1 MNKGRVIT
9 IFKDLNDP
17 YIQSMI
23 DGAKESP
30 EERSIKFFQ
39 QWREM
44 DYFFGNIQPTDG
56 ERKITIRKAEW
67 I

>member
-1 MNKGRVIT
+1 MKSNKVIT

-17 YIQSMI
+17 YIQSML

-30 EERSIKFFQ
+30 AERSIKFFQ

-44 DYFFGNIQPTDG
+44 DYFLGSIQPTDG
-56 ERKITIRKAEW
+56 ARKITIRKAEW